1 MNAALILRPRPASR
15 LGFTLIELM
24 AVIAIA
30 AVLTAVALPS
40 FRQQVLQ
47 SRRAEARE
55 QLLVAQ
61 LAQERYRS
69 QHPRYADRLDAL
81 GLPENTR
88 NGLYRLR
95 VTQAD
100 ATRYV
105 IDAQAQGS
113 QAADRSCRTL
123 VLRLEGGQIHSTALD
138 DRGTEQAS
146 ACWPQ

>member
-1 MNAALILRPRPASR
+1 MSAALILRPRPASR

-69 QHPRYADRLDAL
+69 QHPRYADRIDGL
-81 GLPENTR
+81 GLPEITR

-100 ATRYV
+100 ATGYV

-123 VLRLEGGQIHSTALD
+123 VLRLEGGQIRSTAFD